1 MFYTAT
7 KSSSPMTVAIL
18 LQQSPESEVE
28 KKRACV
34 GGRRGEGMC
43 REGEEGRACVGRE
56 ERGGHV

>member
-1 MFYTAT
+1 MLYTAT

-34 GGRRGEGMC
+34 GGMRGEGMC
-43 REGEEGRACVGRE
+43 GRD
-56 ERGGHV
+56 ERGGHVWEG